1 MGETLLT
8 PAQVATQLG
17 VKPPKVRELI
27 RHRKLSAIN
36 IGSALRPTWRV
47 SVADLDAFQC
57 RNRTVPQARHRRS
70 VAGLEK
76 VIEFV

>member
-36 IGSALRPTWRV
+36 IASAIHRNPFGSAPTDAAGMRKASGISRGAYRHSV
-47 SVADLDAFQC
+47 SW
-57 RNRTVPQARHRRS
+57 QARRR
-70 VAGLEK
+70 
-76 VIEFV
+76 